1 MAQLGRIGHHHQTM
15 DDPVE
20 TAAALA
26 RRVAALPDADMR
38 VAYVRHELR
47 RHPPEL
53 VVDIVAIAANLTESK
68 IPPNQELLLAI
79 SLALADE
86 VADDLR
92 LAALGVAASRG
103 QRDVVMLLS
112 RRSIGDDDTPDDKL
126 VPDFGRGRPL
136 TLGER
141 KSLARTRDRDLLMR
155 VLRDPHPDVIT
166 ILLGNPMLTEENI
179 VRLAAR
185 RPIAPSI
192 LRLVFRSTRWI
203 VRYRVRRV
211 LCLNPNTPLDVSL
224 ALVRHLT
231 DSDRRLVF
239 SSTELPDEVR
249 RASEVR
255 APPLLH

>member
-1 MAQLGRIGHHHQTM
+1 M
-15 DDPVE
+15 DDAVE
-20 TAAALA
+20 TTASLA

-38 VAYVRHELR
+38 VAYVRHELSR
-47 RHPPEL
+47 YPPEL
-53 VVDIVAIAANLTESK
+53 VVDIVAIAANLTETRV
-68 IPPNQELLLAI
+68 PPNQELLLSI
-79 SLALADE
+79 SLALADDE
-86 VADDLR
+86 ADPVR
-92 LAALGVAASRG
+92 LAALGVAAARG

-112 RRSIGDDDTPDDKL
+112 RRPIEGDDEADDKQIH
-126 VPDFGRGRPL
+126 DFGRGRPL

-211 LCLNPNTPLDVSL
+211 LCLNPYTPLDVSL
-224 ALVRHLT
+224 SLVRHL
-231 DSDRRLVF
+231 SEADRRLVNT
-239 SSTELPDEVR
+239 STELPDEVR
-249 RASEVR
+249 RASHSER
-255 APPLLH
+255 SPMLH